1 MNTTKLTTTNI
12 SANELKHLRKLA
24 KQHGLKQVEFV
35 NYAVAY
41 FQKTGI
47 NPAAEIYSP
56 REEIEM
62 LRKRLE
68 EVIKFQQVHEKQK
81 LSPLL
86 DHLIILE
93 KKLSEN
99 YLSENFS
106 KEIGGLAELMTS
118 YKDSIEK
125 RQSNH
130 YTNLSSKLDLITT
143 SINNL
148 QERQLQTANLIGL
161 LFNCLKI
168 KGIMGIGGM
177 NESDIKKF
185 EDALY
190 GLYKN
195 R

>member
-1 MNTTKLTTTNI
+1 MNTSRLTTTNVGI
-12 SANELKHLRKLA
+12 DELKQLRKLA

-35 NYAVAY
+35 NSAIGY
-41 FQKTGI
+41 FRHTGI
-47 NPAAEIYSP
+47 NPASEIYSP

-68 EVIKFQQVHEKQK
+68 EVIRFLQVHEQK
-81 LSPLL
+81 KLNPLMER
-86 DHLIILE
+86 LIILE
-93 KKLSEN
+93 KRLSEN
-99 YLSENFS
+99 FLSENFS
-106 KEIGGLAELMTS
+106 KEIGSLAELMTS

-130 YTNLSSKLDLITT
+130 YTNLSNKLDLITT
-143 SINNL
+143 SISNL
-148 QERQLQTANLIGL
+148 QERQLQTAKLIGL

-177 NESDIKKF
+177 NENDMKNF
-185 EDALY
+185 EDALS
-190 GLYKN
+190 KI